1 MTWKVYI
8 YKYKFTY
15 IIYMYTS
22 RIYTLTLSIFVIS
35 VYFYYNSF
43 LRIVFHKFSN
53 EQNIADIREETT
65 LQFLT

>member
-1 MTWKVYI
+1 
-8 YKYKFTY
+8 
-15 IIYMYTS
+15 MYTS